1 MSVDRLTGI
10 HFEHPLLLL
19 ALPPAVLAILVLARA
34 RVRAMPAGQ
43 RAATLALRSLI
54 VTLLILALAEPT
66 FGILRP
72 FRNVVFAIDVSESVS
87 QQQRDWT
94 RAWVRQAIQE
104 LGPNSRVAV
113 IEFGQWAQLA
123 GSGSAL
129 PSGGETN
136 LEQAITLARS
146 ALSSPESS
154 AGEIVLLTDGWQT
167 AGDAPRAMRRAAA
180 GGVTVSYVPISLAG
194 QQPPEV
200 TVASLDVPPFAR
212 AGDLVDVAAVLH
224 STGQIAATLRV
235 SLDDQVVSEQQ
246 VTLRPGINRVPV
258 ALRLPATGFH
268 DILAAVVPAQDTRAD
283 NNSLVTSTVVKEPG
297 RVLVLEHEPGQASRL
312 VEILRADGLDVQVQP
327 SSQIPPT
334 TEPLTG
340 YDAAVLVDTPATSL
354 TLDQQKTL
362 QLFVRELGRGLVV
375 IGGQRSFGPGG
386 YEGSTLDEML
396 PVSSRPP
403 ERPERSSVALFLVL
417 DKSGSMASAWSN
429 EASKLAMAR
438 EAAIQAVGLL
448 QPGDVIGIVAFDS
461 EYQWLVP
468 TTRIE
473 NADTI
478 RSIQDR
484 ISGLESGGGTSILPP
499 LQAAYEAASRV
510 DARLKHIVLLTDG
523 QSSDRGYEALLRR
536 MEQYQITLSTVA
548 IGSDADTE
556 LLARLAELGGGRYHF
571 TERSTQVP
579 RIATQ
584 ETSILIRSAVVE
596 SEVTAQ
602 PAASSP
608 LLRSLPGELP
618 TLNGYIATTPRQR
631 AVTALETSQGDP
643 LLAHWQYGLGRVVAW
658 TSDASPA
665 GWSSRWLDSGWPNAG
680 LFWSQVVRWS
690 MPAPVRPDFLVSA
703 QPEPGGHR
711 VLLRVESLR
720 EDGTFANGLDTRATI
735 ALPDGSAREVALPQR
750 APGVYEQTL
759 AVEHPGTYRVL
770 FSQRAGDQ
778 VIKEELATFSV
789 PVPGFEGRTAGVNLV
804 LLRQLAEGTGGRE
817 LRLPADLVASPPVAR
832 LEERLALWPWLLG
845 AAALLFPLDVAARRL
860 SWPARRVT
868 TGSRSATLAGTAV
881 PAPERERVG
890 IHGDE

>member
-1 MSVDRLTGI
+1 MDRLTGI
-10 HFEHPLLLL
+10 HFDHPLILL
-19 ALPPAVLAILVLARA
+19 ALPPAVTAILVLAR
-34 RVRAMPAGQ
+34 RRLRATPAGQ
-43 RAATLALRSLI
+43 RAAALALRVLI
-54 VTLLILALAEPT
+54 VTLLILALAEPSI
-66 FGILRP
+66 GLLRTL
-72 FRNVVFAIDVSESVS
+72 RNVVFAIDVSDSLS
-87 QQQRDWT
+87 PQQR
-94 RAWVRQAIQE
+94 AWAQAWIRQAIQE
-104 LGPNSRVAV
+104 LGPDSRTAV

-123 GSGSAL
+123 GSGVSS
-129 PSGGETN
+129 PPGGETN
-136 LEQAITLARS
+136 LEHAITLARS
-146 ALSSPESS
+146 VLSSREVS
-154 AGEIVLLTDGWQT
+154 AGEIVLLTDGWET
-167 AGDAPRAMRRAAA
+167 AGDAARAVRQAAA
-180 GGVTVSYVPISLAG
+180 DGIAVSYVPTSPLG
-194 QQPPEV
+194 RQQLEV
-200 TVASLDVPPFAR
+200 TVAALEAPPFAR
-212 AGDLVDVAAVLH
+212 AGDLIDLPVVLH
-224 STGQIAATLRV
+224 SSGQITATLRV
-235 SLDDQVVSEQQ
+235 SLDGQLVSEQQ
-246 VTLRPGINRVPV
+246 LALQPGISRVPVTLR
-258 ALRLPATGFH
+258 LPSPGFH
-268 DILAAVVPAQDTRAD
+268 DIQADVVPARDTRAD
-283 NNSLVTSTVVKEPG
+283 NNSLAASMVAKEPG
-297 RVLVLEHEPGQASRL
+297 RVLVLEHEPGQVARL
-312 VEILRADGLDVQVQP
+312 AEILRADGLEVQVQP
-327 SSQIPPT
+327 SSEIPPT
-334 TEPLTG
+334 TEPLAG
-340 YDAAVLVDTPATSL
+340 FDAAVLVDTPATSL

-362 QLFVRELGRGLVV
+362 QLFVRELGHGLVV

-461 EYQWLVP
+461 EYQWIVP

-473 NADTI
+473 SADTI
-478 RSIQDR
+478 RSIQER

-536 MEQYQITLSTVA
+536 MEQHQITLSTVA

-608 LLRSLPGELP
+608 LLRSLAGDLP

-860 SWPARRVT
+860 SWPSRRVT
-868 TGSRSATLAGTAV
+868 TGSLSATLAGTAV
-881 PAPERERVG
+881 PAPARERVG

>member
-1 MSVDRLTGI
+1 MDRLTGI
-10 HFEHPLLLL
+10 HVEYPLILV
-19 ALPPAVLAILVLARA
+19 ALPPAIAAILVLAR
-34 RVRAMPAGQ
+34 RRLRAMPAGQ
-43 RAATLALRSLI
+43 RAPALALRVLI
-54 VTLLILALAEPT
+54 VTLLILALAEPSI
-66 FGILRP
+66 GLLRP
-72 FRNVVFAIDVSESVS
+72 LRNVVFAIDVSDSLSPE
-87 QQQRDWT
+87 Q
-94 RAWVRQAIQE
+94 RAWAQAWIHQAIQE
-104 LGPNSRVAV
+104 LGPNSRTAV

-123 GSGSAL
+123 GAGASS
-129 PSGGETN
+129 PPGGETN
-136 LEQAITLARS
+136 LEQAITLAGS
-146 ALSSPESS
+146 VLSSRESS
-154 AGEIVLLTDGWQT
+154 AGEIVLLTDGWET
-167 AGDAPRAMRRAAA
+167 AGDAARAVRQAAA
-180 GGVTVSYVPISLAG
+180 DGAAVSYVPISLAG

-200 TVASLDVPPFAR
+200 TVASLEAPPFAR
-212 AGDLVDVAAVLH
+212 AGDLVDLPVVLH
-224 STGQIAATLRV
+224 SSGQITATLRV
-235 SLDDQVVSEQQ
+235 SLDGQVVSEQQ
-246 VTLRPGINRVPV
+246 LALQPGINRVPV
-258 ALRLPATGFH
+258 TLRLPSTGFH
-268 DILAAVVPAQDTRAD
+268 DIQADVASAQDTRAD
-283 NNSLVTSTVVKEPG
+283 NNSLVASMVAKEPG
-297 RVLVLEHEPGQASRL
+297 RVLVLEHEPGQAGRL

-327 SSQIPPT
+327 SSEIPPT
-334 TEPLTG
+334 TEPLAG

-448 QPGDVIGIVAFDS
+448 QPGDVIGIIAFDS
-461 EYQWLVP
+461 EYQWIVP

-473 NADTI
+473 RADDI
-478 RSIQDR
+478 KAIQDR
-484 ISGLESGGGTSILPP
+484 ISGIESGGGTSILPP

-536 MEQYQITLSTVA
+536 MEPYHITLSTVA

-571 TERSTQVP
+571 TERSSQVP
-579 RIATQ
+579 KIATQ

-602 PAASSP
+602 PVAPSP

-631 AVTALETSQGDP
+631 AVTALETAQGDP

-658 TSDASPA
+658 TSDVSPT
-665 GWSSRWLDSGWPNAG
+665 GWSSRWLDSAWPDAA
-680 LFWSQVVRWS
+680 LFWPQLVRWS
-690 MPAPVRPDFLVSA
+690 MPAPVRPDFLVTA
-703 QPEPGGHR
+703 QPDPGGHR

-720 EDGTFANGLDTRATI
+720 EDGTFANGLDTRATVV
-735 ALPDGSAREVALPQR
+735 LPDGSAREVALPQR

-759 AVEHPGTYRVL
+759 AIEHPGSYRVL

-778 VIKEELATFSV
+778 VIKEELAAFTV
-789 PVPGFEGRTAGVNLV
+789 AAPGLENRTAGVNTA
-804 LLRQLAEGTGGRE
+804 LLRQLAEGTSGRE
-817 LRLPADLVASPPVAR
+817 LRLPADLMASPVVPRA
-832 LEERLALWPWLLG
+832 EERLALWPWLVG

-860 SWPARRVT
+860 SWPARRAA
-868 TGSRSATLAGTAV
+868 TGSPSVPFTTTA
-881 PAPERERVG
+881 PLMREREKAGVSR
-890 IHGDE
+890 DE